1 MDAGVVSDTSTP
13 EASAV
18 RAGPPV
24 VLASRLHTH
33 GAARGL
39 GWRGSRVISHLKAIP
54 SACPC
59 VFPQ

>member
-13 EASAV
+13 QASAV
-18 RAGPPV
+18 WAGPV

-33 GAARGL
+33 GATQGL
-39 GWRGSRVISHLKAIP
+39 GWRGSQVISHLKAIP